1 MRKLPLF
8 FIAGSMTTTLL
19 NEPRLMADTG
29 QIATIIE
36 AIEPSIIGL
45 GFRLV
50 RVRLSGKDGQTLQI
64 MAERPDGTLNVSD
77 CELISHSISPILDL
91 DDVVAGMYYLE
102 VSSPGIDRPLVRASD
117 FERFI
122 GHDTKLET
130 TLLHEGRKR
139 FRGVPLRVEE
149 NLLFFRITDVAPGQN
164 PDVALPLNG
173 IADARLVMT
182 EVLLR
187 EALRKAKAEEEA
199 ANKEEEPVIKGPGRF
214 SKRNPVAWPQKNKPI
229 V

>member
-1 MRKLPLF
+1 
-8 FIAGSMTTTLL
+8 MTDLL

-29 QIATIIE
+29 QIATIIA
-36 AIEPSIIGL
+36 AIEPSIMGL

-64 MAERPDGTLNVSD
+64 MVERPDGTLNVGD

-91 DDVVAGMYYLE
+91 DEVISGMYYLE
-102 VSSPGIDRPLVRASD
+102 VSSPGIDRPLVRVSD
-117 FERFI
+117 YERFA

-130 TLLHEGRKR
+130 SILHEGRKR
-139 FRGVPLRVEE
+139 FRGVPIKVTD
-149 NLLFFRITDVAPGQN
+149 NLLHFKITDVSPGQN
-164 PDVALPLNG
+164 PDVAIPLNQ

-199 ANKEEEPVIKGPGRF
+199 ANKEEDPAIKGPGRF
-214 SKRNPVAWPQKNKPI
+214 SKRNPVAWPQKNMKK
-229 V
+229 